1 MVKVD
6 ASGSGGDFVTAQM
19 IDNGDAVCAACRA
32 PDGTKCAG
40 GGDKNLC
47 LVSFVTTAGYG
58 NCVVVTQV
66 ETTEKSPTS
75 TDGGKGQKNT
85 RYGGQ
90 TKPKTRRL
98 RATGP
103 GRTRKG

>member
-1 MVKVD
+1 VKVG

-32 PDGTKCAG
+32 PDGTKCG
-40 GGDKNLC
+40 GGNDKNLC
-47 LVSFVTTAGYG
+47 LVSFPTTAVYG
-58 NCVVVTQV
+58 NCVVVTQA
-66 ETTEKSPTS
+66 ETTEKSSTS

-85 RYGGQ
+85 RNSGQ
-90 TKPKTRRL
+90 TKPKNRRL